1 MISVTWISAVC
12 ALVDSPTMRI
22 KRFLRTAVPVLLG
35 MSLAVTRADG
45 AHLHV
50 CLDGQEDPVALHS
63 PDNGV
68 HHAEDGG
75 SPHEDRELDLS
86 DDSLRKFTPKG
97 LEVAALLPGAIILE
111 TIGATGE
118 PPPTFHVVPATANRR
133 FLLPP
138 LRGPP
143 A

>member
-1 MISVTWISAVC
+1 
-12 ALVDSPTMRI
+12 MRI

-35 MSLAVTRADG
+35 MSLAATRADG
-45 AHLHV
+45 AHLHF

-86 DDSLRKFTPKG
+86 DDSLRKFSPKG
-97 LEVAALLPGAIILE
+97 LEVAALLPAAIVLE
-111 TIGATGE
+111 TRSAAGE
-118 PPPTFHVVPATANRR
+118 APPTLRVVPATVNRR
-133 FLLPP
+133 LLLPP